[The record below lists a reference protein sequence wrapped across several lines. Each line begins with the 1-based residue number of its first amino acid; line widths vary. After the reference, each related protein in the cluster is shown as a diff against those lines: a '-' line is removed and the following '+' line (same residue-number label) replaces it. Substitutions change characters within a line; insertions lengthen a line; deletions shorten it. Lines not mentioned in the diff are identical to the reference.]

1 MILCEYFFD
10 ENLLDEIKA
19 TYGMYMRTS
28 STSCLITPHCSLRDN
43 NLTATGAAAL
53 ARALQ
58 HNKSLEVLK

>member
-1 MILCEYFFD
+1 MRIFFD

-28 STSCLITPHCSLRDN
+28 SVFMSDTSHCSLRDN
-43 NLTATGAAAL
+43 KLTATGAMVL

-58 HNKSLEVLK
+58 YNKSLEVLK